1 MMYYLPETLWM
12 MVKALNVLNAMNPEK
27 WPLLHIQL
35 MIGAVDIVANGN
47 KEKNNMSADTLKEFR
62 VIRKK
67 VIREETYI
75 YAESWEDVESKLDDA
90 IIDDS
95 VEWEHLEDLETIDI
109 EDA

>member
-1 MMYYLPETLWM
+1 
-12 MVKALNVLNAMNPEK
+12 
-27 WPLLHIQL
+27 
-35 MIGAVDIVANGN
+35 
-47 KEKNNMSADTLKEFR
+47 MSADTLTEFR

-90 IIDDS
+90 IINDS
-95 VEWEHLEDLETIDI
+95 VEWEHLEDIQTIDI